1 MFLKKKIVFNFPSK
15 KKYLFYDYVKRYD
28 CIIKAR
34 YEKIN
39 FREEINFF
47 VLIFSLFFLKKNKFK
62 LKKTYIDAYFF
73 IVKPKIVFTFTDND
87 LSFYNLKIDYLNIKF
102 ISIQNGTRSRSGDI
116 FEQKKN
122 DSNLLC
128 DKIYVHNKYISK
140 EYQKIIKTKTVT
152 SGSLLNNFY
161 KKKNGIKYD
170 LTFISQFESKEN
182 FSFKNYLGKPI
193 LWKEYYS
200 AEKKVLKII
209 KKFVKDNNLSL
220 NICARFRLNNSAEK
234 KFYNNILKKDF
245 LFSVP
250 NKYNNQYD
258 ICDKSKLVVFID
270 STLGYESI
278 SRGNKTLG
286 FSIRNEIVN
295 DYSFSFGWPKYF
307 TLRGPSWISI
317 YDKKTMYKLLHD
329 NFFLD
334 KKYWNKINKRHLK
347 DLMVMKKNNLL
358 NFELFK

>member
-1 MFLKKKIVFNFPSK
+1 MWH
-15 KKYLFYDYVKRYD
+15 
-28 CIIKAR
+28 
-34 YEKIN
+34 
-39 FREEINFF
+39 
-47 VLIFSLFFLKKNKFK
+47 
-62 LKKTYIDAYFF
+62 
-73 IVKPKIVFTFTDND
+73 
-87 LSFYNLKIDYLNIKF
+87 
-102 ISIQNGTRSRSGDI
+102 
-116 FEQKKN
+116 
-122 DSNLLC
+122 
-128 DKIYVHNKYISK
+128 VHNKYISE
-140 EYQKIIKTKTVT
+140 EYQKIIKTETVA

-193 LWKEYYS
+193 LWEEYYS

-209 KKFVKDNNLSL
+209 QKFVKDNNLSL

-250 NKYNNQYD
+250 SKYNNQYD

-286 FSIRNEIVN
+286 FSIRKEIVK

-307 TLRGPSWISI
+307 TLRGPSWTSI
-317 YDKKTMYKLLHD
+317 YDKKTIYKLLYD

-334 KKYWNKINKRHLK
+334 KKHWNKINKRHLK
-347 DLMVMKKNNLL
+347 DLMVIKKNNLL
-358 NFELFK
+358 DFELFK